1 MLNVCFIGL
10 GSIGTRHLK
19 NLVGL
24 SEQRNMELNIDAL
37 RSDIGKTLDYR
48 IKKEIRCIYHNYK
61 DIPDNYDVIFITNPT
76 SLHYK
81 TLLEVKNKAKNFFI
95 EKPVFHTSNINL
107 HPLSF
112 QRNQAVYVACPM
124 RYENTIQ
131 YIKQNIDLSDV
142 FCARAICSSYL
153 PDWRPGIDYRKSY
166 SAHKEMGGGVSID
179 LIHEW
184 DYLCYLLGVPKQVY
198 SLIQKKSDLEID
210 SDDIAVYIGKN
221 ENCIF
226 EIHLDY
232 FGREEIRQL
241 QLFKK
246 DTTISVDL
254 LKGTIRDSK
263 QQKEI
268 KLYEQRNEY
277 QVRELSYF
285 LDMIEGKVKNT
296 NDMMNALKILRI
308 AEREKR

>member
-10 GSIGTRHLK
+10 GSIGIRHLR
-19 NLVGL
+19 NLVEL
-24 SEQRNMELNIDAL
+24 SEQRNIELNIDAF
-37 RSDIGKTLDYR
+37 RSGMGKSLDCDIR
-48 IKKEIRCIYHNYK
+48 KKIRYIYHNYK
-61 DIPDNYDVIFITNPT
+61 DMPDNYDVIFITNPT
-76 SLHYK
+76 CSHYK
-81 TLLEVKNKAKNFFI
+81 TLLEVKNKAKNFFV
-95 EKPVFHTSNINL
+95 EKPVFHTSNISL
-107 HPLSF
+107 QPLSF
-112 QRNQAVYVACPM
+112 QRNQVVYVACPM

-153 PDWRPGIDYRKSY
+153 PDWRPDTDYRKVY
-166 SAHKEMGGGVSID
+166 SAYKEMGGGVSID

-184 DYLCYLLGVPKQVY
+184 DYLCYLLGVPKQIY
-198 SLIQKKSDLEID
+198 SLVQKKSDLEIN
-210 SDDIAVYIGKN
+210 SDDIAVYIGQN

-254 LKGTIRDSK
+254 LKGTIWDSK
-263 QQKEI
+263 KQKER
-268 KLYEQRNEY
+268 KFYEERNEY
-277 QVRELSYF
+277 QIRELSYF
-285 LDMIEGKVKNT
+285 LDMIEGKAQNT
-296 NDMMNALKILRI
+296 NDMKNALKILKL
-308 AEREKR
+308 AEGGKL